1 MILSKATKMK
11 QLYTALII
19 NGISY
24 ECLGDEELGLKDGDV
39 VVVKCEH
46 YSDCATITGKVG
58 EPIADV
64 AEFERQRSLN
74 SKGRHVEGSVTPLI
88 LRKVTE
94 EDTAKAEANR
104 QRAETS
110 HRQARERI
118 QAHGLEMKLIHT
130 HISLDNR
137 LILFQFSAD
146 GRIDFRELL
155 RDLTTLFRMR
165 VELRQIGVRD
175 EAAVLGGI
183 GICGRPF
190 CCARFLH
197 TFNSINV
204 KMAKQQGISLN
215 PQNISGCCGRLK
227 CCLYYEAD
235 AYKDVPVTAKDKAL
249 KANDEMDEKELEKMD
264 ERESADTASNEERQR
279 PRRDNRDARGN
290 RDGGRQD
297 RPRRDMPQRDGQPR
311 ENRPPRDMMPRNPQQ
326 QGLRPRSNDSNLPL
340 GEEEQRRRQN
350 WQQRNGQGHGDN
362 QQRRQNKG
370 NPNAQSPKPPRIIK
384 QPPLPGGKSD
394 K

>member
-1 MILSKATKMK
+1 MK

-24 ECLGDEELGLKDGDV
+24 ECLGDEELGLKEGDV

-94 EDTAKAEANR
+94 EDTAKAKANAE
-104 QRAETS
+104 RADTS
-110 HRQARERI
+110 HRQAKERI

-190 CCARFLH
+190 CCSRFLH

-227 CCLYYEAD
+227 CCLYYEAE
-235 AYKDVPVTAKDKAL
+235 AYKDVPVTAKDRAL

-264 ERESADTASNEERQR
+264 ERESADSASNEERQR
-279 PRRDNRDARGN
+279 PRRDNRDNRGG

-297 RPRRDMPQRDGQPR
+297 RPRREMQPRDGQPR
-311 ENRPPRDMMPRNPQQ
+311 ENRPPRDGMPRNPQQ
-326 QGLRPRSNDSNLPL
+326 QQQGLRRNNASNLPL

-350 WQQRNGQGHGDN
+350 WQQRNAQGHGDN
-362 QQRRQNKG
+362 QQRRSNKG
-370 NPNAQSPKPPRIIK
+370 NPNSQTPRPPRIIK
-384 QPPLPGGKSD
+384 QPPQPGGKSE

>member
-1 MILSKATKMK
+1 MK

-24 ECLGDEELGLKDGDV
+24 ECLGDEELGLKEGDV

-46 YSDCATITGKVG
+46 HSDSATITGKVG
-58 EPIADV
+58 SPIANV
-64 AEFERQRSLN
+64 AEFERQRSLT
-74 SKGRHVEGSVTPLI
+74 SKGRHVEGAATPQI
-88 LRKVTE
+88 VRKATPEDLAKVE
-94 EDTAKAEANR
+94 ENK
-104 QRAETS
+104 QRADTS
-110 HRQARERI
+110 HKQARERI

-235 AYKDVPVTAKDKAL
+235 AYKDVPVTAKDKLL

-264 ERESADTASNEERQR
+264 ERESADSASSEERQR
-279 PRRDNRDARGN
+279 PRRDNRENRGS
-290 RDGGRQD
+290 RDGGKAD
-297 RPRRDMPQRDGQPR
+297 RPRREIPQHDGQPR
-311 ENRPPRDMMPRNPQQ
+311 EDRSHEMQPRNTQL
-326 QGLRPRSNDSNLPL
+326 GLHPHGNDSNLPL

-350 WQQRNGQGHGDN
+350 WQQRNGQGRNDN
-362 QQRRQNKG
+362 QQRRSTKG
-370 NPNAQSPKPPRIIK
+370 APNSQSPRPPRIIK
-384 QPPLPGGKSD
+384 QPPLPGNGK
-394 K
+394 

>member
-1 MILSKATKMK
+1 MK

-24 ECLGDEELGLKDGDV
+24 ECLGDEELGLKDGDM

-58 EPIADV
+58 EPIVDV

-74 SKGRHVEGSVTPLI
+74 SKGRHVEGSLTPLI
-88 LRKVTE
+88 IRKVTP
-94 EDTAKAEANR
+94 EDLAKAEANK

-110 HRQARERI
+110 HRQTRERI

-130 HISLDNR
+130 HISLDNK

-190 CCARFLH
+190 CCSRFLH

-235 AYKDVPVTAKDKAL
+235 AYKDVPITAKDKHL
-249 KANDEMDEKELEKMD
+249 KVDDEMDEKELEKMD
-264 ERESADTASNEERQR
+264 ERESADSASNEERQR
-279 PRRDNRDARGN
+279 PRRDNRDGRNN
-290 RDGGRQD
+290 RDGGKAD
-297 RPRRDMPQRDGQPR
+297 RPRREIPQRDVQPRDNKPRDVQPR
-311 ENRPPRDMMPRNPQQ
+311 ENRSRDGMPRNPQQ
-326 QGLRPRSNDSNLPL
+326 GLRPPHSNDSNLPL

-350 WQQRNGQGHGDN
+350 WQQRNAQGHGDN
-362 QQRRQNKG
+362 QQRRSNKG
-370 NPNAQSPKPPRIIK
+370 NPNSQAPKPPRIIK
-384 QPPLPGGKSD
+384 QPPQPGND